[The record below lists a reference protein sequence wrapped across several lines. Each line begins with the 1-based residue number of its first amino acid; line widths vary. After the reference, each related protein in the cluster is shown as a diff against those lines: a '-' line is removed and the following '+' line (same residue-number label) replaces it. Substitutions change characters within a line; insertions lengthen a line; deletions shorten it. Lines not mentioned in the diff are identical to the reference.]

1 MSERFAIVLAA
12 GKGTRMRSQLPKVLH
27 PVAGKPSLTRVLDA
41 CRQAGCTRLYV
52 VVGHDS
58 DRIREAYAEASDIV
72 WVEQAEQNGTGHAVL
87 LAAREATTDL
97 AESSGES
104 GEARVLVVCADNP
117 VLRAET
123 LERLLVAAQEG
134 WGAVGVAHL
143 DDPGSLGRVVSDDS
157 GQLQSIVEYADASD
171 EERLIQLIN
180 AGQYAMPL
188 PGAVDYLES
197 LDPRNQ
203 QGELY
208 VTDAFVAAAADARVD
223 CIELGDPEEA
233 LGINNRADLALV
245 HRALTKRTVER
256 LQDGGVTVLDPDRVV
271 VEPEVEVAADVVLHP
286 DVTLLGRTRIQ
297 TGAVLHQG
305 AWVRDSE
312 LGEDVEVLPYSV
324 LDGAAVGA
332 GSSVGPF
339 ARLRPATVLGR
350 EAKVGNFVEVKKS
363 TLGDGTK
370 ASHLAYIGDATVG
383 DEANI
388 GAGVVTCNYD
398 GVRKHETVIGDGAFV
413 GSDTMLVAPVTI
425 GAGALTAA
433 GSVIT
438 KKVPDDSIGI
448 GRARQ
453 TNLDGRAKKLLG
465 RDK

>member
-27 PVAGKPSLTRVLDA
+27 PVAGKPSLARVLDT
-41 CRQAGCTRLYV
+41 CREAGCTRLYV

-58 DRIREAYAEASDIV
+58 QRVRDAFAAESDVV

-87 LAAREATTDL
+87 LAARAAVADL
-97 AESSGES
+97 EDAADD
-104 GEARVLVVCADNP
+104 ARVLVVYADNP

-123 LERLLVAAQEG
+123 LERLFASAQAG
-134 WGAVGVAHL
+134 WGAVGVARL
-143 DDPGSLGRVVSDDS
+143 DDPGSLGRVLSDAS
-157 GQLQSIVEYADASD
+157 GQLQSIVEFADANDD
-171 EERLIQLIN
+171 ERQIQLIN

-188 PGAVDYLES
+188 PGALSYLEA
-197 LDPRNQ
+197 LEPQNQ

-208 VTDAFVAAAADARVD
+208 VTDAFVAAAGDARVE
-223 CIELGDPEEA
+223 CVELGSADEA

-245 HRALTKRTVER
+245 NRTLINRTVER
-256 LQDGGVTVLDPDRVV
+256 LQDEGVTVLDPERVV

-286 DVTLLGRTRIQ
+286 GVTLLGETRIAS
-297 TGAVLHQG
+297 GVVLHQG
-305 AWVRDSE
+305 VWVRDSSLE
-312 LGEDVEVLPYSV
+312 EDVEVLPYSV
-324 LDGAAVGA
+324 LDGAVVGA

-339 ARLRPATVLGR
+339 ARLRPATVLGKS
-350 EAKVGNFVEVKKS
+350 AKVGNFVEVKKS

-398 GVRKHETVIGDGAFV
+398 GVRKHQTVIGDGAFV
-413 GSDTMLVAPVTI
+413 GSDTMLVAPVTVE
-425 GAGALTAA
+425 AGALTAA

-438 KKVPDDSIGI
+438 KTVPKDSIGI

-453 TNLDGRAKKLLG
+453 TNLLDRAKKLLR
-465 RDK
+465 RD